1 MYQVLIVDDE
11 EIVCRGMAQFVKW
24 EKCGFEVAG
33 IAASVDEALRMLK
46 KMSIDVVFTD
56 IRMPEKS
63 GIDLLKEVQEL
74 YPDVKTVVLSNGK
87 LVLFTAVSVIF
98 IYFLYVQLIKLK
110 VYDEGKCRV
119 IIFCMGEKAEL
130 TGFVDTGNVLVDI
143 YTKKP
148 VSVVPRKYIQNIL
161 NKIDDYTKVKYH
173 IIPFR
178 SLGCENGMIEV
189 ISVESMYIYLGKKE
203 MRVENALIGYTDM
216 ELSGDNEYEMLVN
229 AGLLR

>member
-1 MYQVLIVDDE
+1 M
-11 EIVCRGMAQFVKW
+11 
-24 EKCGFEVAG
+24 
-33 IAASVDEALRMLK
+33 
-46 KMSIDVVFTD
+46 
-56 IRMPEKS
+56 
-63 GIDLLKEVQEL
+63 
-74 YPDVKTVVLSNGK
+74 
-87 LVLFTAVSVIF
+87 
-98 IYFLYVQLIKLK
+98 
-110 VYDEGKCRV
+110 
-119 IIFCMGEKAEL
+119 
-130 TGFVDTGNVLVDI
+130 
-143 YTKKP
+143 
-148 VSVVPRKYIQNIL
+148 